1 MTDSPAPIRRIGIIS
16 GVREELE
23 AFLPEQPRALSDEGS
38 LRVERL
44 AWQGKDLFATCAGVG
59 KVAAAVAATVLY
71 TRFSVQLLLVI
82 GTAGKI
88 GEIEGELFNITE
100 AVQSDFGAKRPAG
113 VIHYPAGTLPM
124 GPSGIQ
130 PFRAFAAGMLD
141 LPNARIASS
150 DLFVECG
157 IHAQGIF
164 ETLASPLV
172 DMETAAVAH
181 AASLLHVPW
190 IAIKATTDDAGETSA
205 SSFAENLAAAARA
218 SARAAE
224 RLVAML

>member
-1 MTDSPAPIRRIGIIS
+1 
-16 GVREELE
+16 
-23 AFLPEQPRALSDEGS
+23 
-38 LRVERL
+38 
-44 AWQGKDLFATCAGVG
+44 
-59 KVAAAVAATVLY
+59 
-71 TRFSVQLLLVI
+71 
-82 GTAGKI
+82 
-88 GEIEGELFNITE
+88 
-100 AVQSDFGAKRPAG
+100 
-113 VIHYPAGTLPM
+113 M

-130 PFRAFAAGMLD
+130 PFRAFAAGKLD